1 MNIEQIVR
9 DFKDAGILKNLPLQH
24 LTKLATHTTTE
35 YFDTGTRIIAKDE
48 HGDKFYIIKQGRV
61 RCSNIGPLQ
70 LSRQK
75 NVTRIGDYSPSYV
88 DLESGAHFGERA
100 LIRDEMRACD
110 VTALEPTC
118 CHVVCRDDFASM
130 LGPLVEVMERS
141 LALRVSDHVPGHF
154 FIF

>member
-1 MNIEQIVR
+1 MALNIEQIVR

-48 HGDKFYIIKQGRV
+48 FGDKFYIIKQGRV

-70 LSRQK
+70 LSRQ
-75 NVTRIGDYSPSYV
+75 NTTRPGDYSPSYV
-88 DLESGAHFGERA
+88 DLEAGAHFGERA

-110 VTALEPTC
+110 VIALEPTS
-118 CHVVCRDDFASM
+118 CHVVCRDDFSSM
-130 LGPLVEVMERS
+130 LGPLIEAMERS
-141 LALRVSDHVPGHF
+141 LALRVSNCAALSH
-154 FIF
+154 